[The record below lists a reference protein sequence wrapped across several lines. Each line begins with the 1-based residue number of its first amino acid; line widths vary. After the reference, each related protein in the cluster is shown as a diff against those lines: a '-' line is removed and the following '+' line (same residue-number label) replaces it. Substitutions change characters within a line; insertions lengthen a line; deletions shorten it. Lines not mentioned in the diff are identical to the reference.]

1 MKLLGTNLAALD
13 DVDKLVQAFEAGDDQ
28 ALMEATGQSTGGNRQ
43 VGLPRININYD
54 AEDEDGKTLT
64 RGEWKMM
71 YEGKMV
77 YAPSVDI
84 QILLRTYEYSVWDQE
99 TGSFSNKSV
108 QKTLLSGDFPDS
120 LGGNKCG
127 RLTRDEEDAL
137 SKDDPAYLHS
147 RSVVCNQ
154 VIYGKLTGDFVDA
167 DGNGVQIKDQPIISY
182 FKRSGFKPV
191 ADFIDTLNKQKKVMQ
206 KCIANFSTQKNKKG
220 SVTYWTPAVS
230 LGKTTDIKEADK
242 DLMRMFGDTV
252 KAHNETITNQY
263 REAVKMVVTNDES
276 DLASDFVDVH
286 TT

>member
-1 MKLLGTNLAALD
+1 MLGTNLAALD

-54 AEDEDGKTLT
+54 AEDEDGKPLT

-167 DGNGVQIKDQPIISY
+167 DGNRIQIKDQPIISY

-230 LGKTTDIKEADK
+230 FAKTTDIKEADK

-263 REAVKMVVTNDES
+263 REAVKLVVTNDES

>member
-1 MKLLGTNLAALD
+1 MLGTNLAALD
-13 DVDKLVQAFEAGDDQ
+13 DVDKLVQAFESGDDQ
-28 ALMEATGQSTGGNRQ
+28 ALMDASGQSTGGNRQ

-54 AEDEDGKTLT
+54 AEDDEGKPLT

-71 YEGKMV
+71 YEGKMI

-99 TGSFSNKSV
+99 TNSFSCKSV
-108 QKTLLSGDFPDS
+108 QKTVLSGDFPDS

-127 RLTRDEEDAL
+127 RLTREQEDAL

-154 VIYGKLTGDFVDA
+154 VIYGKITGDFVDA
-167 DGNGVQIKDQPIISY
+167 DGNGVQVVDQPIISY

-206 KCIANFSTQKNKKG
+206 KSVANFSTGKNKKG
-220 SVTYWTPAVS
+220 SVTYWTPVVSFAKAVE
-230 LGKTTDIKEADK
+230 IKEEDK
-242 DLMRMFGDTV
+242 ELMRMFGDTV
-252 KAHNETITNQY
+252 KAHNETVTNQY

>member
-1 MKLLGTNLAALD
+1 MLGTNLAALD

-54 AEDEDGKTLT
+54 AEDEDGKSLT
-64 RGEWKMM
+64 RGEWKIM

-127 RLTRDEEDAL
+127 RLTRDQEDAL

-167 DGNGVQIKDQPIISY
+167 DGNSFQIKDQPIISY

-230 LGKTTDIKEADK
+230 FAKTTDIKDSDK

>member
-1 MKLLGTNLAALD
+1 MLGTNLAALD

-54 AEDEDGKTLT
+54 AEDEDGKPLT

-167 DGNGVQIKDQPIISY
+167 DGNRIQIKDQPIISY

-230 LGKTTDIKEADK
+230 FAKTTDIKDADK

>member
-1 MKLLGTNLAALD
+1 MLGTNLAALD

>member
-1 MKLLGTNLAALD
+1 MLGTNLAALD
-13 DVDKLVQAFEAGDDQ
+13 DVDKLVQAFESGDDQ
-28 ALMEATGQSTGGNRQ
+28 ALMDASGQSTGGNRQ

-54 AEDEDGKTLT
+54 AEDDEGKPLT

-71 YEGKMV
+71 YEGKMI

-99 TGSFSNKSV
+99 TNSFSCKSV
-108 QKTLLSGDFPDS
+108 QKTVLSGDFPDS

-127 RLTRDEEDAL
+127 RLTREQEDAL

-154 VIYGKLTGDFVDA
+154 VIYGKITGDFVDA
-167 DGNGVQIKDQPIISY
+167 DGNGVQVVDQPIISY

-206 KCIANFSTQKNKKG
+206 KSVASFSTGKNKKG
-220 SVTYWTPAVS
+220 SVTYWIPVVNFAKAVE
-230 LGKTTDIKEADK
+230 IKEEDK
-242 DLMRMFGDTV
+242 ELMRMFGDTV
-252 KAHNETITNQY
+252 KAHNETVTNQY
-263 REAVKMVVTNDES
+263 REAVKLVATDDES

-286 TT
+286 AT

>member
-1 MKLLGTNLAALD
+1 MLGTNLAALD
-13 DVDKLVQAFEAGDDQ
+13 DVDKLVQAFESGDDQ
-28 ALMEATGQSTGGNRQ
+28 ALMDASGQSTGGNRQ

-167 DGNGVQIKDQPIISY
+167 DGNRIQIKDQPIISY

>member
-1 MKLLGTNLAALD
+1 MLGTNLAALD

-54 AEDEDGKTLT
+54 AEDEDGKPLT

-167 DGNGVQIKDQPIISY
+167 DGNGIQIKDQPIISY

-230 LGKTTDIKEADK
+230 FAKTTDIKEADK

-263 REAVKMVVTNDES
+263 REAVKLVVTNDES

>member
-1 MKLLGTNLAALD
+1 MLGTNLAALD

-54 AEDEDGKTLT
+54 AEDEDGKPLT

>member
-1 MKLLGTNLAALD
+1 MLGTNLAALD

-54 AEDEDGKTLT
+54 AEDEDGKPLT

-167 DGNGVQIKDQPIISY
+167 DGNGIQIKDQPIISY

>member
-1 MKLLGTNLAALD
+1 MLGTNLAALD
-13 DVDKLVQAFEAGDDQ
+13 DVDKLVQAFEADDDQ

-54 AEDEDGKTLT
+54 AEDEDGKPLT

-167 DGNGVQIKDQPIISY
+167 DGNRIKIKDQPIISY

>member
-1 MKLLGTNLAALD
+1 MLGTNLAALD

-54 AEDEDGKTLT
+54 AEDEDGKPLT

-167 DGNGVQIKDQPIISY
+167 DGNGIQIKDQPIISY

-230 LGKTTDIKEADK
+230 LASTTDIKEADK

-252 KAHNETITNQY
+252 KAHNETVTNQY
-263 REAVKMVVTNDES
+263 REAVKLVVTNDES

>member
-1 MKLLGTNLAALD
+1 MLGTNVAALD
-13 DVDKLVQAFEAGDDQ
+13 DVDKLVQAFESGDDQ
-28 ALMEATGQSTGGNRQ
+28 ALMDASGQSTGGNRQ

-54 AEDEDGKTLT
+54 AEDDEGKPLT

-71 YEGKMV
+71 YEGKMI

-99 TGSFSNKSV
+99 TNSFSCKSV
-108 QKTLLSGDFPDS
+108 QKTVLSGDFPDS

-127 RLTRDEEDAL
+127 RLTREQEDAL

-154 VIYGKLTGDFVDA
+154 VIYGKITGDFVDA
-167 DGNGVQIKDQPIISY
+167 DGNGVQVVDQPIISY

-206 KCIANFSTQKNKKG
+206 KSVASFSTGKNKKG
-220 SVTYWTPAVS
+220 SVTYWTPVVNFAKAVE
-230 LGKTTDIKEADK
+230 IKEEDK
-242 DLMRMFGDTV
+242 ELMRMFGDTV
-252 KAHNETITNQY
+252 KAHNETVTNQY
-263 REAVKMVVTNDES
+263 REAVKLVATDDES

-286 TT
+286 AT

>member
-1 MKLLGTNLAALD
+1 MLGTNLAALD

-54 AEDEDGKTLT
+54 AEDEDGKPLT

-230 LGKTTDIKEADK
+230 FAKTTDIKEADK

-252 KAHNETITNQY
+252 KAHNETVTNQY

>member
-1 MKLLGTNLAALD
+1 
-13 DVDKLVQAFEAGDDQ
+13 
-28 ALMEATGQSTGGNRQ
+28 
-43 VGLPRININYD
+43 
-54 AEDEDGKTLT
+54 
-64 RGEWKMM
+64 MM

-167 DGNGVQIKDQPIISY
+167 DGNRIQIKDQPIISY

-230 LGKTTDIKEADK
+230 FAKTTDIKEADK

-263 REAVKMVVTNDES
+263 REAVKLVDTNDES

>member
-1 MKLLGTNLAALD
+1 MLGTNLAALD

-127 RLTRDEEDAL
+127 RLTRDQEDAL

-167 DGNGVQIKDQPIISY
+167 DGNSFQIKDQPIISY

-230 LGKTTDIKEADK
+230 FAKTTDIKDSDK

>member
-1 MKLLGTNLAALD
+1 MLGTNLAALD

-54 AEDEDGKTLT
+54 AEDEDGKPLT

-167 DGNGVQIKDQPIISY
+167 DGNRIQIKDQPIISY

-252 KAHNETITNQY
+252 KAHNETVTNQY

>member
-1 MKLLGTNLAALD
+1 MLGTNLAALD
-13 DVDKLVQAFEAGDDQ
+13 DVDKLVQAFESGDDQ
-28 ALMEATGQSTGGNRQ
+28 ALMDASGQSTGGNRQ

-54 AEDEDGKTLT
+54 AEDDEGKPLT

-71 YEGKMV
+71 YEGKMI

-99 TGSFSNKSV
+99 TNSFSCKSV
-108 QKTLLSGDFPDS
+108 QKTVLSGDFPDS

-127 RLTRDEEDAL
+127 RLTREQEDAL

-154 VIYGKLTGDFVDA
+154 VIYGKITGDFVDA
-167 DGNGVQIKDQPIISY
+167 DGNGVQVVDQPIISY

-206 KCIANFSTQKNKKG
+206 KSVANFSTGKNKKG
-220 SVTYWTPAVS
+220 SVTYWTPVVNFAKAVE
-230 LGKTTDIKEADK
+230 IKEEDK
-242 DLMRMFGDTV
+242 ELMRMFGDTV
-252 KAHNETITNQY
+252 KAHNETVTNQY
-263 REAVKMVVTNDES
+263 REAVKLVATDDES

-286 TT
+286 AT

>member
-1 MKLLGTNLAALD
+1 MLGTNLAALD

-28 ALMEATGQSTGGNRQ
+28 ALMEATGQRTGGNRQ

-127 RLTRDEEDAL
+127 RLTRDQEDAL

-147 RSVVCNQ
+147 RAVVCNQ

-167 DGNGVQIKDQPIISY
+167 DGNSFQIKDQPIISY

-191 ADFIDTLNKQKKVMQ
+191 ADFIDTLNRQKKVMQ

-230 LGKTTDIKEADK
+230 FGKATDIKETDK

-252 KAHNETITNQY
+252 KAHNETVTNQY

>member
-1 MKLLGTNLAALD
+1 MLGTNVAALD
-13 DVDKLVQAFEAGDDQ
+13 DVDKLVQAFESGDDQ
-28 ALMEATGQSTGGNRQ
+28 ALMDASGQSTGGNRQ

-54 AEDEDGKTLT
+54 AEDDEGKPLT

-71 YEGKMV
+71 YEGKMI

-167 DGNGVQIKDQPIISY
+167 DGNGIQIKDQPIISY

-230 LGKTTDIKEADK
+230 FAKTTDIKDADK

>member
-1 MKLLGTNLAALD
+1 MLGTNLAALD

-54 AEDEDGKTLT
+54 AEDEDGKSLT

-127 RLTRDEEDAL
+127 RLTRDQEDAL

-167 DGNGVQIKDQPIISY
+167 DGNSFQIKDQPIISY

>member
-1 MKLLGTNLAALD
+1 MLGTNLAALD
-13 DVDKLVQAFEAGDDQ
+13 DVDKLVQAFEADDDQ

>member
-1 MKLLGTNLAALD
+1 MLGTNLAALD

-84 QILLRTYEYSVWDQE
+84 QILLRTYEYSVWDQD

>member
-1 MKLLGTNLAALD
+1 MLGTNLAALD

-167 DGNGVQIKDQPIISY
+167 DGNRIQIKDQPIISY

-220 SVTYWTPAVS
+220 SVTYWTPSVS
-230 LGKTTDIKEADK
+230 LANTTVIKEEDK

-252 KAHNETITNQY
+252 KAHNETVTNQY

>member
-1 MKLLGTNLAALD
+1 MLGTNLAALD

-54 AEDEDGKTLT
+54 AEDEDGKPLT

-167 DGNGVQIKDQPIISY
+167 DGNRIQIKDQPIISY

>member
-1 MKLLGTNLAALD
+1 MLGTNVAALD
-13 DVDKLVQAFEAGDDQ
+13 DVDKLVQAFESGDDQ
-28 ALMEATGQSTGGNRQ
+28 ALMDASGQSTGGNRQ

-54 AEDEDGKTLT
+54 AEDDEGNPLT

-71 YEGKMV
+71 YEGKMI

-99 TGSFSNKSV
+99 TNSFSCKSV
-108 QKTLLSGDFPDS
+108 QKTVLSGDFPDS

-127 RLTRDEEDAL
+127 RLTREQEDAL

-154 VIYGKLTGDFVDA
+154 VIYGKITGDFVDA
-167 DGNGVQIKDQPIISY
+167 DGNGVQVVDQPIISY

-206 KCIANFSTQKNKKG
+206 KSVANFSTGKNKKG
-220 SVTYWTPAVS
+220 SVTYWTPVVSFAKAVE
-230 LGKTTDIKEADK
+230 IKEEDK
-242 DLMRMFGDTV
+242 ELMRMFGDTV
-252 KAHNETITNQY
+252 KAHNETVTNQY
-263 REAVKMVVTNDES
+263 REAVKLVATDDES

>member
-1 MKLLGTNLAALD
+1 MLGTNVAALD
-13 DVDKLVQAFEAGDDQ
+13 DVDKLVQAFESGDDQ
-28 ALMEATGQSTGGNRQ
+28 ALMDASGQSTGGNRQ

-54 AEDEDGKTLT
+54 AEDDEGRPLT

-71 YEGKMV
+71 YEGRMI

-99 TGSFSNKSV
+99 TNSFSCKSV
-108 QKTLLSGDFPDS
+108 QKTVLSGDFPDS

-127 RLTRDEEDAL
+127 RLTREQEDAL

-154 VIYGKLTGDFVDA
+154 VIYGKITGDFVDA
-167 DGNGVQIKDQPIISY
+167 DGNGVQVVDQPIISY

-206 KCIANFSTQKNKKG
+206 KSIANFSTGKNKKG
-220 SVTYWTPAVS
+220 SVIYWTPVVSFAKAVE
-230 LGKTTDIKEADK
+230 IKEEDK
-242 DLMRMFGDTV
+242 ELMRMFGDTV
-252 KAHNETITNQY
+252 KAHNETVTNQY
-263 REAVKMVVTNDES
+263 REAVKLVATDDES

-286 TT
+286 AT

>member
-1 MKLLGTNLAALD
+1 MLGTNLAALD
-13 DVDKLVQAFEAGDDQ
+13 DVDKLVQAFESGDDQ
-28 ALMEATGQSTGGNRQ
+28 ALMDASGQSTGGNRQ

-54 AEDEDGKTLT
+54 AEDDEGKPLT

-71 YEGKMV
+71 YEGKMI

-99 TGSFSNKSV
+99 TNSFSCKSV
-108 QKTLLSGDFPDS
+108 QKTVLSGDFPDS

-127 RLTRDEEDAL
+127 RLTREQEDAL

-154 VIYGKLTGDFVDA
+154 VIYGKITGDFVDA
-167 DGNGVQIKDQPIISY
+167 DGNGVQVVAQPIISY

-206 KCIANFSTQKNKKG
+206 KSVANFSTGKNKKG
-220 SVTYWTPAVS
+220 SVTYWTPVVNFAKAVE
-230 LGKTTDIKEADK
+230 IKEEDK
-242 DLMRMFGDTV
+242 ELMRMFGDTV
-252 KAHNETITNQY
+252 KAHNETVTNQY
-263 REAVKMVVTNDES
+263 REAVKLVATDDES

-286 TT
+286 AT

>member
-1 MKLLGTNLAALD
+1 MLGTNVAALD
-13 DVDKLVQAFEAGDDQ
+13 DVDKLVQAFESGDDQ
-28 ALMEATGQSTGGNRQ
+28 ALMDASGQSTGGNRQ

-54 AEDEDGKTLT
+54 AEDDEGKPLT

-71 YEGKMV
+71 YEGKMI

-99 TGSFSNKSV
+99 TTSFSCKSV
-108 QKTLLSGDFPDS
+108 QRTVLSGDFPDS

-127 RLTRDEEDAL
+127 RLTREQEDAL

-154 VIYGKLTGDFVDA
+154 VIYGKITGDFVDA
-167 DGNGVQIKDQPIISY
+167 DGNGVQVVDQPIISY

-206 KCIANFSTQKNKKG
+206 KSVANFSTGKNKKG
-220 SVTYWTPAVS
+220 SVTYWIPVVNFAKAVE
-230 LGKTTDIKEADK
+230 IKEEDK
-242 DLMRMFGDTV
+242 ELMRMFGDTV
-252 KAHNETITNQY
+252 KAHNETVTNQY
-263 REAVKMVVTNDES
+263 REAVKLVATDDES

-286 TT
+286 AT

>member
-1 MKLLGTNLAALD
+1 MLGTNLAALD

-54 AEDEDGKTLT
+54 AEDEDGKPLT

-167 DGNGVQIKDQPIISY
+167 DGNSFQIKDQPIISY

-230 LGKTTDIKEADK
+230 FAKTTDIKEADK

-263 REAVKMVVTNDES
+263 REAVKLVVTNDES

>member
-1 MKLLGTNLAALD
+1 MLGTNLAALD

-54 AEDEDGKTLT
+54 AEDEDGKPLT

-167 DGNGVQIKDQPIISY
+167 DGNRIQIKDQPIISY

-220 SVTYWTPAVS
+220 SVTYWTPSVS
-230 LGKTTDIKEADK
+230 LANTTVIKEEDK

-252 KAHNETITNQY
+252 KAHNETVTNQY

>member
-1 MKLLGTNLAALD
+1 MLGTNLAALD

-54 AEDEDGKTLT
+54 AEDEDGKSLT

-167 DGNGVQIKDQPIISY
+167 DGNRIQIKEQPIISY
-182 FKRSGFKPV
+182 FKRAGFKPV

-230 LGKTTDIKEADK
+230 FAKTTDIKEADK

-263 REAVKMVVTNDES
+263 REAVKLVVTNDES

>member
-1 MKLLGTNLAALD
+1 MLGTNLAALD

-54 AEDEDGKTLT
+54 AEDEDGKPLT

-167 DGNGVQIKDQPIISY
+167 DGNGIQIKDQPIISY

-230 LGKTTDIKEADK
+230 FAKTTDIKDADK

>member
-1 MKLLGTNLAALD
+1 MLGTNVAALD
-13 DVDKLVQAFEAGDDQ
+13 DVDKLVQAFESGDDQ
-28 ALMEATGQSTGGNRQ
+28 ALMDASGQSTGGNRQ

-54 AEDEDGKTLT
+54 AEDDEGKPLT

-71 YEGKMV
+71 YEGKMI

-99 TGSFSNKSV
+99 TNSFSCKSV
-108 QKTLLSGDFPDS
+108 QKTVLSGDFPDS

-127 RLTRDEEDAL
+127 RLTREQEDAL
-137 SKDDPAYLHS
+137 SKDDPSYLHS

-154 VIYGKLTGDFVDA
+154 VIYGKITGDFVDA
-167 DGNGVQIKDQPIISY
+167 DGNGVQVVDQPIISY

-206 KCIANFSTQKNKKG
+206 KSVANFSTGKNKKG
-220 SVTYWTPAVS
+220 SVTYWIPVVNFAKAVE
-230 LGKTTDIKEADK
+230 IKEEDK
-242 DLMRMFGDTV
+242 ELMRMFGDTV
-252 KAHNETITNQY
+252 KAHNETVTNQY
-263 REAVKMVVTNDES
+263 REAVKLVATDDES

-286 TT
+286 AT

>member
-1 MKLLGTNLAALD
+1 MLGTNLAALD

-167 DGNGVQIKDQPIISY
+167 DGNRIQIKDQPIISY

-230 LGKTTDIKEADK
+230 LGKTTDIKDSDK

>member
-1 MKLLGTNLAALD
+1 MLGTNLAALD

-54 AEDEDGKTLT
+54 AEDEDGKSLT

-167 DGNGVQIKDQPIISY
+167 DGNRIQIKDQPIISY

>member
-1 MKLLGTNLAALD
+1 MLGTNLAALD

-167 DGNGVQIKDQPIISY
+167 DGNRIQIKDQPIISY

>member
-1 MKLLGTNLAALD
+1 MLGTNVAALD
-13 DVDKLVQAFEAGDDQ
+13 DVDKLVQAFESGDDQ
-28 ALMEATGQSTGGNRQ
+28 ALMDASGQSTGGNRQ

-54 AEDEDGKTLT
+54 AEDDEGKPLT

-71 YEGKMV
+71 YEGKMI

-99 TGSFSNKSV
+99 TNSFSCKSV
-108 QKTLLSGDFPDS
+108 QKTVLSGDFPDS

-127 RLTRDEEDAL
+127 RLTREQEDAL

-154 VIYGKLTGDFVDA
+154 VIYGKITGDFVDA
-167 DGNGVQIKDQPIISY
+167 DGNGVQVVDQPIISY

-206 KCIANFSTQKNKKG
+206 KSVANFSTGKNKKG
-220 SVTYWTPAVS
+220 SVTYWTPVVSFAKAVE
-230 LGKTTDIKEADK
+230 IKEEDK
-242 DLMRMFGDTV
+242 ELMRMFGDTV
-252 KAHNETITNQY
+252 KAHNETVTNQY
-263 REAVKMVVTNDES
+263 REAVKLVATDDES

>member
-1 MKLLGTNLAALD
+1 MLGTNLAALD

-127 RLTRDEEDAL
+127 RLTRDQEDAL

-167 DGNGVQIKDQPIISY
+167 DGNSFQIKDQPIISY

-230 LGKTTDIKEADK
+230 FAKTTDIKEADK

-252 KAHNETITNQY
+252 KAHNETVTNQY

>member
-1 MKLLGTNLAALD
+1 MLGTNLAALD

-54 AEDEDGKTLT
+54 AEDEDGKPLT

-84 QILLRTYEYSVWDQE
+84 QILLPTYEYSVWDQE

-108 QKTLLSGDFPDS
+108 QKTLLSGAFPDS

-167 DGNGVQIKDQPIISY
+167 DGNSFQIKDQPIISY

-230 LGKTTDIKEADK
+230 FAKTTDIKEADK

-263 REAVKMVVTNDES
+263 REAVKLVVTNDES